1 MKKYKKQKSALKGYP
16 YSAKKGSK
24 NMNPAF
30 YIIVIIICVAVWF
43 LASSL
48 YKPIG
53 RFIGTIG
60 KDAMDTMKD
69 EEENESEEK
78 AK

>member
-1 MKKYKKQKSALKGYP
+1 
-16 YSAKKGSK
+16 
-24 NMNPAF
+24 MNPAF

>member
-1 MKKYKKQKSALKGYP
+1 
-16 YSAKKGSK
+16 
-24 NMNPAF
+24 MNPAF

-78 AK
+78 ADENNENKN